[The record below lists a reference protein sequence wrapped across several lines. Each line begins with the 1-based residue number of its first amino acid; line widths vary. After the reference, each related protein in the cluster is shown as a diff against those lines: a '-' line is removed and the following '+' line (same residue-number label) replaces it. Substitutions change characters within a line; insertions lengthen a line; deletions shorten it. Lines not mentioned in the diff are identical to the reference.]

1 MKILLYYIGK
11 PRDTN
16 ANALAAE
23 YIKRVQR
30 YARCE
35 MREIHP
41 ARFDLWAK
49 HPSATRI
56 LLDPDGKKLDSHQF
70 TQLVSKAEQEA
81 RDLVFVI
88 GGASGYPVGW
98 REKADALLSLSA
110 MTLPHELARVMV
122 AEQIYRALTI
132 LRGHPYS
139 K

>member
-1 MKILLYYIGK
+1 MKIQVFYIGK
-11 PRDTN
+11 PRDAN
-16 ANALAAE
+16 ANALAEEYMKRAE
-23 YIKRVQR
+23 R

-49 HPSATRI
+49 HASAAKI
-56 LLDPDGKKLDSHQF
+56 LLDPDGKRFNSSQF
-70 TQLVSKAEQEA
+70 ADFVRKAEDSG

-88 GGASGYPVGW
+88 GGASGYPPGW
-98 REKADALLSLSA
+98 REKADLLLSLST
-110 MTLPHELARVMV
+110 MTFPHEFARVMV
-122 AEQIYRALTI
+122 AEQVYRAFTI

>member
-56 LLDPDGKKLDSHQF
+56 LLNPEGKKLDSHQF
-70 TQLVSKAEQEA
+70 TRLVSKGEQEA

-88 GGASGYPVGW
+88 GGASGYPAGW
-98 REKADALLSLSA
+98 REKADVLLSLSS
-110 MTLPHELARVMV
+110 MTLPHELARVLV
-122 AEQIYRALTI
+122 AEPLSRAFSI
-132 LRGHPYS
+132 LRTHPYP